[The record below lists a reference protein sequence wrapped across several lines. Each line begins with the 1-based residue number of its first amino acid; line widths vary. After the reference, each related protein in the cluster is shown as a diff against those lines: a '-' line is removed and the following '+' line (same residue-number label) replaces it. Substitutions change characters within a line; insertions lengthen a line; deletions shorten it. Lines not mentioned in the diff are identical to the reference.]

1 MPFLHVNLAMTNHVL
16 SKTSKKNTKKLQML
30 KQNVKQLCKD
40 VVIPLYNAGKDMELP
55 SELKDGIDIFI
66 QYA

>member
-1 MPFLHVNLAMTNHVL
+1 
-16 SKTSKKNTKKLQML
+16 ML

-40 VVIPLYNAGKDMELP
+40 VVIPLYNAGKDIELP